1 MAGQAT
7 VTIRNKQWDVSVAT
21 APWELT
27 KGLGGLAS
35 MPAGSGMLFDLGY
48 PQTIQVTTVP
58 MFFPLDIAFLSDTL
72 VITEVY
78 RDIEPGY
85 LVTSTLSACYFLEVN
100 AGELEGIDSGD
111 RASVE
116 LLPPSGVMALP
127 DWTSAVVNFTGF
139 MVMGILIVGIVKD
152 LVKGMLEEPEKR
164 PELLPQTEAIF
175 RPGEIV
181 KYKGEGVRVLEHI
194 GDRVSIWIPSRQ
206 EETWVKPEK
215 LERMEPAQA
224 VGEESSQKKQERQVV
239 LSSLVFG
246 ELTGAGLGYVAKE
259 VSNVVDKRS
268 RDNAWLELWDGTT
281 FDRVGGYRE
290 HIGLT
295 IPRLVVAEI
304 GIRTGLTYNEC
315 VAIAERIDGK
325 LKEAD
330 AVVLDD
336 GSTFRKSYVPVKKSP
351 AVVPDKQKEN
361 LAAQI
366 LKGLSTRDG
375 YRAYV
380 KFPKDKSAFITIGA
394 IVGGHYSWNPA
405 GFTVWVD
412 AYERNLEWPPDH
424 ILAIKELRRPRSF
437 EATEQGVKQALDYL
451 EKEFPT
457 FTETMWVSKSIPLYV
472 AYELGILKKEAA
484 PEWLP
489 GVVVMPR
496 IPEEA
501 RKDVLFVEYI
511 RDLVRLGQRV
521 SDEEVKVMWKAWQKR
536 ELSKL
541 PHTEFLRK
549 QIRNTGLIGQA
560 ISTNKAPNNGGEV
573 MEYRVEENKPYGT
586 WAIVELWPT
595 GTVRSPFKT
604 GEEAINR
611 EEEIGQYY
619 GWKLKRVEFTPQ
631 QISLLDPQ
639 RFPRRTEALVKLRG
653 YDVIEV
659 HDDGDLTV
667 RSRGKFYVVTTGGQ
681 TFEQQYLPRTH
692 QVRPK
697 LIPVEK
703 PKAGKT
709 DLEFLPDSPEFLAY
723 TIEDIGYREK
733 IDSAFQQAI
742 ARAKGSR
749 QWQ

>member
-35 MPAGSGMLFDLGY
+35 IPAGSGMLFDLGY
-48 PQTIQVTTVP
+48 PQTIRVTTVP
-58 MFFPLDIAFLSDTL
+58 MLFPLDIAFLSDTL
-72 VITEVY
+72 VVTEVY
-78 RDIEPGY
+78 RDIQPGY
-85 LVTSTLSACYFLEVN
+85 LVTSTLPARYFLEVN

-111 RASVE
+111 KAAVEITAPAQAAIPDWGSTFIAFIGFAVFAFLIASV
-116 LLPPSGVMALP
+116 MR
-127 DWTSAVVNFTGF
+127 DFIK
-139 MVMGILIVGIVKD
+139 GI
-152 LVKGMLEEPEKR
+152 LEEPEKK
-164 PELLPQTEAIF
+164 PELLPQTEARF
-175 RPGEIV
+175 KSGDIV
-181 KYKGEGVRVLEHI
+181 RYKGERVRVLEHI
-194 GDRVSIWIPSRQ
+194 GDRVSIWIPSHQ
-206 EETWVKPEK
+206 EEAWVKPEK
-215 LERMEPAQA
+215 LEKTKSPASA
-224 VGEESSQKKQERQVV
+224 PGEKQVV
-239 LSSLVFG
+239 LSSLVFE

-259 VSNVVDKRS
+259 VSTIVDKRS

-295 IPRLVVAEI
+295 IPRLVVVEI
-304 GIRTGLTYNEC
+304 GIRTGLTYDQC
-315 VAIAERIDGK
+315 VAIAERIDRK
-325 LKEAD
+325 LKQAD
-330 AVVLDD
+330 TIILND
-336 GSTFRKSYVPVKKSP
+336 GTTFRKSYVPIKSSP
-351 AVVPDKQKEN
+351 AVVPAKEKQN

-366 LKGLSTRDG
+366 LKGLSNRDG

-380 KFPKDKSAFITIGA
+380 KFPKDKSAFVTIGA

-412 AYERNLEWPPDH
+412 AYERNPEWPPDH

-437 EATEQGVKQALDYL
+437 EATEEGVKQALDYV

-501 RKDVLFVEYI
+501 RKDLLFVEYI
-511 RDLVRLGQRV
+511 RDLVRLGEKV
-521 SDEEVKVMWKAWQKR
+521 TDEEAKLMWEAWEKR

-541 PHTEFLRK
+541 PHTELLQK
-549 QIRNTGLIGQA
+549 QNDED
-560 ISTNKAPNNGGEV
+560 EV

-611 EEEIGQYY
+611 EEEIGKYY

-631 QISLLDPQ
+631 QITLLDLQ
-639 RFPRRTEALVKLRG
+639 RFPRRTEALVKLKG

-667 RSRGKFYVVTTGGQ
+667 RSRGKFYVVTTEGQ
-681 TFEQQYLPRTH
+681 TFEQKEYLPKTH
-692 QVRPK
+692 QARPK
-697 LIPVEK
+697 APVEK

-723 TIEDIGYREK
+723 TIDDIGYREK